1 MNETFE
7 ITEKMLIQ
15 LGNYINQLRE
25 ERGIGFN
32 QLALMSNLN
41 VRTLNDILN
50 AKIKKINPFH
60 LKRIAR
66 VLKIDYKELY
76 RIVGYLDNGDLFDIN
91 AIEEIKKL
99 RKELEECK
107 NQLNIESNSNNGHI
121 IVGDGN
127 KINHSYA
134 GTELCKEM
142 NELSEKEKEKV
153 LKFINDYIKN

>member
-1 MNETFE
+1 MNETFD

-66 VLKIDYKELY
+66 ILKVDYKELY
-76 RIVGYLDNGDLFDIN
+76 RIVGYLDNDDLSDIN
-91 AIEEIKKL
+91 TSEEIKKL

-107 NQLNIESNSNNGHI
+107 RQLSVENNSNNGHI
-121 IVGDGN
+121 IVGDKN
-127 KINHSYA
+127 KINNSYT
-134 GTELCKEM
+134 GTALCKELG
-142 NELSEKEKEKV
+142 ELDEKQKEKV

>member
-1 MNETFE
+1 MNETFD

-60 LKRIAR
+60 LKRIAK

-91 AIEEIKKL
+91 ATEEIKKL

-142 NELSEKEKEKV
+142 NELSEIQKEKV
-153 LKFINDYIKN
+153 LKFINEYIK

>member
-1 MNETFE
+1 MNETFD

-91 AIEEIKKL
+91 TIEEIKKL
-99 RKELEECK
+99 RKELEECR